1 MYQKPCGAT
10 DSPSGPSRGLWH
22 WCKLPATQLRNAP
35 WGLTRVQK
43 CAILCTDR
51 VGLGIDTKEGEA
63 MKKHWL
69 RGMLLGVIL
78 ALLLAGGV
86 ALANGLTLT
95 ADKTCFT
102 CTDEGSEDHRL
113 IPAAENVVEFT
124 LAGHEGV
131 SEGLCA
137 DFWIDGELVESE
149 DGCWG
154 NLGVDSTRYLMW
166 AYCDDVVVFWPWQW
180 FEELDAVPAEEVEVS
195 DLHIDFQLAEYA
207 VQVCAIE
214 GSDDCSNTVTV
225 ELAEECEAEFVPEP
239 GTIALLGSGLAGL
252 AGYAVLRWRT
262 RE

>member
-1 MYQKPCGAT
+1 
-10 DSPSGPSRGLWH
+10 
-22 WCKLPATQLRNAP
+22 
-35 WGLTRVQK
+35 
-43 CAILCTDR
+43 
-51 VGLGIDTKEGEA
+51 

-149 DGCWG
+149 DGCWD
-154 NLGVDSTRYLMW
+154 NLGVESTRYLMW

-180 FEELDAVPAEEVEVS
+180 LQLPAPVPSEQVEVS
-195 DLHIDFQLAEYA
+195 DLHIDFQLAEYTLE
-207 VQVCAIE
+207 VCAIE
-214 GSDDCSNTVTV
+214 GSEDCSNTVSV
-225 ELAEECEAEFVPEP
+225 ELAEECPEEVEFVPEP
-239 GTIALLGSGLAGL
+239 GSILLLGSGLAGL
-252 AGYAVLRWRT
+252 AGYATLRWRT